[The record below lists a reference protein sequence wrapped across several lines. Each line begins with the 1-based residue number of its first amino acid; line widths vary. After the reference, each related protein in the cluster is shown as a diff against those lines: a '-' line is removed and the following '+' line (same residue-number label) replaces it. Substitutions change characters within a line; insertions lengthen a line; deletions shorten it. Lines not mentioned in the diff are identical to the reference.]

1 MSGPWSTRRRSGPS
15 SGFWRGS
22 LTSGVCACGRL
33 RRRRVRG
40 VVERRRSLGRPGS
53 PSRRSG
59 AAALEAGEPAISVD
73 TKKKERVGDFKNGGR
88 EWRPKGQPVPV
99 RVHDFKDAEL
109 GKAIPYGV
117 YDLAG
122 ETGWVSVGISSDTA
136 QFAVASIRSWWEQL
150 GRERYPQAKH
160 LTITADCGGSNGNR
174 SRLWKTELQQL
185 ADHSVP
191 EPQVCHFPPGTS

>member
-1 MSGPWSTRRRSGPS
+1 
-15 SGFWRGS
+15 
-22 LTSGVCACGRL
+22 VKC
-33 RRRRVRG
+33 
-40 VVERRRSLGRPGS
+40 
-53 PSRRSG
+53 
-59 AAALEAGEPAISVD
+59 
-73 TKKKERVGDFKNGGR
+73 GGR
-88 EWRPKGQPVPV
+88 DWRPKGQLVPV

-185 ADHSVP
+185 ADTAGSRSRSATSRP
-191 EPQVCHFPPGTS
+191 APASGTRSSTACS